1 MPPMRAPAWLPMP
14 IRRTLRVV
22 RRYWRA
28 AVRRWMRV
36 SAPARRAWRRSLHL
50 RVVTLTLVASSLLVG
65 GFGWFIADRS
75 TKILLD
81 RAEDEVYSQLQRKV
95 DYAYRQLTVHR
106 QVRDPKLSTTMN
118 DTVTRLADGDPA
130 ESGGAIVSLR
140 ADTFPADLEPVT
152 STKVDTASL
161 ITPEMIRDVSG
172 KSLVVQQIR
181 TAQVSGVQTKYLVY
195 GSPVPTSFGHV
206 ELYYLVPLTTEDRAA
221 NQIRT
226 TVLVTGLALV
236 ILLGVVAGLVTRMVV
251 TPVRVA
257 ARTAQRLS
265 AGLLDQRMKVAGED
279 DLALLAASFNQ
290 MAANLQRQIV
300 RLEEMSRLQRR
311 FTSDVSHELRTPLTT
326 VRMAAD
332 LIFAERDGF
341 DPAVARSAEL
351 LQAELDRFESLL
363 TDLLEISRFD
373 AGFAAL
379 DAEHTD
385 LVPIVERVA
394 ERLAGLAERVGVT
407 IDLRLPETPVIAE
420 VDPRRVERI
429 LRNLIGNAVEHGE
442 RKPVEV
448 TLATDEAAVAIT
460 VRDHGVGL
468 KPGEERLVFNRF
480 WRADPSRARQT
491 GGTGLGLSISVEDAR
506 LHGGWLEAWGE
517 PGGGA
522 QFRLTLPVRSGDRLV
537 AAPLPLIP
545 RDRAVDELPPPPTPA
560 DRTTDEAPASP
571 LPPSPIPGPQAPVTR
586 PSAAGPGASAA
597 GASAGGP
604 AAKAS
609 DSEPAAVVAGS
620 SGSVS
625 AVSAVASAGADPTL
639 AVADAGEA
647 ASSDDAGSDTRPD
660 GACPSG
666 GASPGDLSVSGGTSA
681 GGGGSRAG
689 GGVSVPGDRDADG
702 EGVDEPAEVGR

>member
-1 MPPMRAPAWLPMP
+1 MPV
-14 IRRTLRVV
+14 RRTLRLV
-22 RRYWRA
+22 RRQWRIG
-28 AVRRWMRV
+28 VRHGRRL

-65 GFGWFIADRS
+65 AFGWFIADRS
-75 TKILLD
+75 TQILLD
-81 RAEDEVYSQLQRKV
+81 RAEDEVKAQMQGKV
-95 DYAYRQLTVHR
+95 KYAFDQLTVHP
-106 QVRDPKLSTTMN
+106 QVRDQRLPATFIA
-118 DTVTRLADGDPA
+118 TVDRLADGDSA
-130 ESGGAIVSLR
+130 ELGGAIVALR
-140 ADTFPADLEPVT
+140 ADTIPELRPVT

-161 ITPEMIRDVSG
+161 ITPEMVRTVANSG
-172 KSLVVQQIR
+172 QVAQQIR
-181 TAQVSGVQTKYLVY
+181 TAEVGGVHTKYLVY
-195 GSPVPTSFGHV
+195 GSPVPTKFGHV
-206 ELYYLVPLTTEDRAA
+206 ELYYLVPLTTEDRAS

-332 LIFAERDGF
+332 LIFSEREEF

-351 LQAELDRFESLL
+351 LQTELDRFESLL

-379 DAEHTD
+379 DAEHSD
-385 LVPIVERVA
+385 LVPIIERVA
-394 ERLAGLAERVGVT
+394 ERLAGLAERAGVV
-407 IDLRLPETPVIAE
+407 IDLRLPESPVIAE
-420 VDPRRVERI
+420 VDPRRIERV
-429 LRNLIGNAVEHGE
+429 LRNLVGNAVEHGE
-442 RKPVEV
+442 GRPVEV
-448 TLATDEAAVAIT
+448 TLATDEAAVAVT

-468 KPGEERLVFNRF
+468 KPGEDRLVFNRF

-522 QFRLTLPVRSGDRLV
+522 QFRLTVPVRSGDRLV

-545 RDRAVDELPPPPTPA
+545 RDRAVDAVPLA
-560 DRTTDEAPASP
+560 IDAAPA
-571 LPPSPIPGPQAPVTR
+571 PGG
-586 PSAAGPGASAA
+586 AAG
-597 GASAGGP
+597 
-604 AAKAS
+604 
-609 DSEPAAVVAGS
+609 EP
-620 SGSVS
+620 
-625 AVSAVASAGADPTL
+625 
-639 AVADAGEA
+639 AGEA
-647 ASSDDAGSDTRPD
+647 VEAAR
-660 GACPSG
+660 
-666 GASPGDLSVSGGTSA
+666 
-681 GGGGSRAG
+681 
-689 GGVSVPGDRDADG
+689 
-702 EGVDEPAEVGR
+702 